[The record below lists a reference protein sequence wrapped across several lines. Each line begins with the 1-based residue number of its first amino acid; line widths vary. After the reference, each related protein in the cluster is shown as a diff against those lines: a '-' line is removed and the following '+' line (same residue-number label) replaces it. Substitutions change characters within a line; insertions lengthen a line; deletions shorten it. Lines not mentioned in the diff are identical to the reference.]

1 MFDSQKLNFEN
12 FVLGYKH
19 RLTEFT
25 SSAQILVQSVEITR
39 EMLNG

>member
-1 MFDSQKLNFEN
+1 MFDSQKIAFEN
-12 FVLGYKH
+12 FVM
-19 RLTEFT
+19 RLQEPEFT

>member
-1 MFDSQKLNFEN
+1 MFDSQKIAFEN
-12 FVLGYKH
+12 FIM
-19 RLTEFT
+19 RLQAPEFT